1 MTAYNT
7 RHTTLLLPPLPFYFR
22 DRVGEC
28 YILRCRVQLPAST
41 YTSYYST
48 ILLTHYYLSNTA
60 SARPSRPYSP
70 LWPRSSTKDRHCAR
84 TTRSRTARSPVAPN
98 KPGLAV
104 IPNQPS
110 PILQASVS
118 LSIHHLRCRRPVVS
132 SFCRP
137 LGGACCS
144 VLGVLCQAPLPLAT
158 QLSPALLP
166 TSWYLAFAI
175 CTAAL
180 SPPIVFTLA

>member
-1 MTAYNT
+1 MFNY
-7 RHTTLLLPPLPFYFR
+7 LLLHTRAIIAL
-22 DRVGEC
+22 
-28 YILRCRVQLPAST
+28 
-41 YTSYYST
+41 YSS
-48 ILLTHYYLSNTA
+48 LTTTTCSNNT
-60 SARPSRPYSP
+60 SARPFHPYLP

-110 PILQASVS
+110 PTLQASVS
-118 LSIHHLRCRRPVVS
+118 LSIHHLRCRPVVS
-132 SFCRP
+132 LLCRP

-180 SPPIVFTLA
+180 SPPLCLRLLDCTQTRTKQLQPHYCNR